1 MPIRIRREVLRSR
14 HKKIPDRVGM
24 VVAGPPELFTNAL
37 TDRLAL
43 AGFRKSRSK
52 FDRDSEVW
60 RLQAG
65 VGPTPDHLL
74 RSLSSVAYVE
84 GAPEVEA
91 AVQRGSE
98 AREGAGAGAA
108 ALRVGVLGPYFCA
121 NCDAENAPRRALL
134 EGAGWFP
141 LFAEAPGPEQA
152 PLIKAF
158 GDFPYVTQD
167 GVLAMNLQPWMTAD
181 AQKALLER
189 LTADKRRVAR
199 SGAKK
204 RIASDPVIPMPEGEA
219 LQGFQDAGVNN
230 LLRTRKSG
238 VIYDDMGL
246 GKALP
251 MNAKIATPN
260 GWIQMKD
267 VSVGDAVIGSDGK
280 STRVIGVYP
289 QGEKEVFKVTFSDGA
304 SVECCDEHLWAVNN
318 ALRRKRGNSWKIMNL
333 QEIRSTLFDKNGNNN
348 HYIPMVK
355 PVEYR
360 KRTFSVDP
368 YLLGVLLGDGYIKG
382 KAISF
387 STADSDL
394 VGFVEEAIGPDLRVA
409 YRGKYLYN
417 ICMAIK
423 CDGNTE
429 RGTRHPLKIKL
440 KNLNLMGKGSD
451 DKFIPPQYLLGSIE
465 QRVSLLQG
473 LLDTDGYVST
483 SNVVQF
489 SSNSKTLA
497 DGVAELV
504 MSLGGNARRST
515 KVSASG
521 KDHHIITIS
530 LPADIR
536 PFRIARKAARYRP
549 RQKYQPTRAIV
560 KVESVGMKPAQCIA
574 VDAPDHLYVTD
585 DYIVTHNT
593 VQGVAYSNARPELSR
608 ILVISKANMKLGWAR
623 AFGRFGT
630 RPHNPFIIEGAS
642 PVIRDPRTGEETPA
656 TPRPEL
662 LVPNNHRGPLGEG
675 VFDLVIINYDIL
687 SHHEEFIRNTHWDL
701 VLVDEIHSVSN
712 EEAIRTRVVFGD
724 MKHPVRRPVRLSLS
738 KGGVIVGLSGT
749 PHPVVERMWPILSG
763 MRPDLFGSGPIA
775 RRLFINRYA
784 PPTLFVKEFQRGGR
798 KWEKVM
804 AIPGRPMREA
814 ELNRRLRGSGF
825 MTRRLKIDMVDLLPP
840 KSRAALELPFTFTPE
855 EIKELASIDGQIE
868 AVAGA
873 VGARAERADEVAR
886 LAREGRA
893 EAIINVVQGL
903 HPKSPEFHEISRL
916 RARIGEIKAP
926 YVARYVIEEAEGEE
940 DLPADI
946 RPKTVIFA
954 HHKTVI
960 SAIYQELERRFPGQ
974 TIVYDGSVT
983 SDKKRFE
990 LENRFQT
997 DDRVRFF
1004 LMSLSGASGI
1014 TLTRANRLYMAE
1026 LDWDPTNLPQ
1036 IEDRI
1041 WRMTQELPCFIGYFM
1056 IPNSLDVQMGN
1067 RLIQRM
1073 EDNRLIYDRVDLK
1086 RDKKPAAK
1094 PRKRAVA
1101 RDEAQ
1106 GDLFGG
1112 KDLAVGRSR

>member
-167 GVLAMNLQPWMTAD
+167 GVLAMNLQPWMTAE

-199 SGAKK
+199 SGAKE

-230 LLRTRKSG
+230 LLMTRKSG

-246 GKALP
+246 GKSICVNEKL
-251 MNAKIATPN
+251 ATPS
-260 GWIQMKD
+260 GWIRMGD
-267 VSVGDAVIGSDGK
+267 VAVGDLVIGSDGRPTCV
-280 STRVIGVYP
+280 SGVYP
-289 QGEKEVFKVTFSDGA
+289 QGVLDLFRVTFSDGA
-304 SVECCDEHLWAVNN
+304 SSVCSDDHLWAVNTPE
-318 ALRRKRGNSWKIMNL
+318 RRAAGLPCRVLPLSAIRG
-333 QEIRSTLFDKNGNNN
+333 TLFDDNGSPA
-348 HYIPMVK
+348 HYVPIIR
-355 PVEYR
+355 PVRFTKKDFPE
-360 KRTFSVDP
+360 DP
-368 YLLGVLLGDGYIKG
+368 YTLGTTLCGQDGDPIPQEYLHGDE
-382 KAISF
+382 AQR
-387 STADSDL
+387 TA
-394 VGFVEEAIGPDLRVA
+394 
-409 YRGKYLYN
+409 
-417 ICMAIK
+417 
-423 CDGNTE
+423 
-429 RGTRHPLKIKL
+429 
-440 KNLNLMGKGSD
+440 
-451 DKFIPPQYLLGSIE
+451 
-465 QRVSLLQG
+465 LLQG
-473 LLDTDGYVST
+473 MMDAAGRVIWNNRLMFFAPCAALVDG
-483 SNVVQF
+483 F
-489 SSNSKTLA
+489 R
-497 DGVAELV
+497 ELV
-504 MSLGGNARRST
+504 WSLGGTAHLMNPEGETGRA
-515 KVSASG
+515 
-521 KDHHIITIS
+521 IIIIRLPRGIS
-530 LPADIR
+530 
-536 PFRIARKAARYRP
+536 PFRCPDRTSHYGDGPLSPERW
-549 RQKYQPTRAIV
+549 IV
-560 KVESVGMKPAQCIA
+560 KVEPVDKGEAQCIS
-574 VDAPDHLYVTD
+574 VEAPDRLYATSGYVL
-585 DYIVTHNT
+585 THNT

-642 PVIRDPRTGEETPA
+642 RVIRDPKTGEESPA

-1073 EDNRLIYDRVDLK
+1073 EDNRLIYDRLDLK

-1112 KDLAVGRSR
+1112 KDLAVGRRR